1 MKITE
6 ILIIIVNASIF
17 VLPAIMLIDNL
28 INGKYRILNICMLLL
43 KEIRHMWLS
52 VRLMWRDVW
61 RY

>member
-28 INGKYRILNICMLLL
+28 INGKYRILNICMHLQMEQMQQL
-43 KEIRHMWLS
+43 
-52 VRLMWRDVW
+52 
-61 RY
+61 Y